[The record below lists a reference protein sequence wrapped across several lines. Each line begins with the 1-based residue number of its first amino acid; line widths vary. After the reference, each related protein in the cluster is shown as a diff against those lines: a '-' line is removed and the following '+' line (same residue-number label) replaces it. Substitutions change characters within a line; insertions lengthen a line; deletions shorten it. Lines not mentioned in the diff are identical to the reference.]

1 METAGP
7 AGTPPT
13 QPNHPDEG
21 PPVRV
26 LLVDDEK
33 AYVEVLFNRLSK
45 RGFQVTKSFD
55 GKEALRV
62 LRQEELDVVV
72 LDLKMADLDG
82 LEVLK
87 IMKLLDPTLQVI
99 MLTGHGSAS
108 ACQQGLELGAYDYLM
123 KPCTLTDLVKKID
136 AAYREKQRMAG

>member
-13 QPNHPDEG
+13 RSNHPDRD

-33 AYVEVLFNRLSK
+33 AYVEVLFNRLTK

-55 GKEALRV
+55 GKEALRL
-62 LRQEELDVVV
+62 LRQEDLDVVV

-87 IMKLLDPTLQVI
+87 IMKLMDPALQVI
-99 MLTGHGSAS
+99 MLTGHGSAR
-108 ACQQGLELGAYDYLM
+108 ACQQGMELGAYDYLM
-123 KPCTLTDLVKKID
+123 KPCTLPDLVKKID
-136 AAYREKQRMAG
+136 AAYRQKQRVAG